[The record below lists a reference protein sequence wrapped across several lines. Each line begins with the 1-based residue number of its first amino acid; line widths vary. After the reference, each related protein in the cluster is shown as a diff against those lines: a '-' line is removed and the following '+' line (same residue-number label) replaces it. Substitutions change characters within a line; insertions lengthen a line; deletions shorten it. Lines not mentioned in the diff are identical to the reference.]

1 VGRVHVCKLRERNRC
16 RDDEQN
22 PTAMTATERLETR
35 QYRDAFQQWMTAW
48 NPHAFVTVNVP
59 HERSAP
65 REPSFYLTCW
75 TRCAEADL
83 LGPRTLTIADFNR
96 RIVWLLRREVSADG
110 LVHYHA
116 VVRFPAS
123 RPWRDEQPDIYNVVT
138 RCDRLQA
145 ALRLATTGTPEPF
158 TPKNVYQP
166 FAADIDVRPYDAD
179 RNHAGYL
186 LKGMRQSSLPDDRE
200 FSTSDLLHDSGLIV
214 LPHLP
219 LKKLHAR

>member
-1 VGRVHVCKLRERNRC
+1 MITEERRY
-16 RDDEQN
+16 
-22 PTAMTATERLETR
+22 LE
-35 QYRDAFQQWMTAW
+35 AFNMWMTDW

-59 HERSAP
+59 HEASAP
-65 REPSFYLTCW
+65 REPTFYLTCW

-83 LGPRTLTIADFNR
+83 LGPRTLKVADFNR
-96 RIVWLLRREVSADG
+96 RIVWLLRREVSADD

-116 VVRFPAS
+116 LVKFPAS
-123 RPWRDEQPDIYNVVT
+123 RPWRDERPDFYNVVH

-145 ALRLATTGTPEPF
+145 ALRLATSRTPEPF

-166 FAADIDVRPYDAD
+166 CAADVDVRPYDAD

-186 LKGMRQSSLPDDRE
+186 LKGMRQFELPDDPE
-200 FSTSDLLHDSGLIV
+200 FTTSDLLRDSGLIV

-219 LKKLHAR
+219 GKKLHTH